1 MLDQDVARRKR
12 WAKELK
18 RRRKC
23 KQERHSKSLRLQYE
37 AHKGKPK

>member
-1 MLDQDVARRKR
+1 MLDQDVARKKR

-23 KQERHSKSLRLQYE
+23 QRDRHSKSLALQY
-37 AHKGKPK
+37 AARKGK